1 MAWRQQQGSWAPQ
14 QQARQVAPP
23 AWQQQRLQQQQP
35 WQQQAAPVSAGIA
48 QKVIPPA
55 AAGFNASAAGPQTFV
70 VATKGNDGDEIV
82 IKTLVGEFAENG
94 TNHGRKSY
102 KKAAAGG
109 GGEAVDVF
117 MYYWDNRDGPTFEGW
132 WFGNQVGG
140 TQVWS
145 HNASSSLTPPS
156 AGWKIP
162 WDGSVRATL
171 SVESKAEML
180 KNEAQNKMQSIG
192 GTVNNATN
200 IARSTLEQA
209 KAAAG
214 AYTSAEGLRTAE
226 SLLQPQLTAL
236 AEAMKGL
243 TDAGNNPALRGQV
256 QTMRTQ
262 LQGLMSSINVE
273 LGKVRSAKVK
283 ADQNEKQ
290 KALEE
295 RDMVAL
301 QEILPEATQKTN
313 LAEDAVEKAIIT
325 SEMIAAAGE
334 DLEEVKQAV
343 TQTEQAVQEA
353 QKAMGEARIFLNAK
367 QASSRR
373 FESDAVKAKAAQ
385 EFGQLQTQL
394 QAAQVKMNPLKNVRQ
409 DFVQRSAA
417 KKMVGEI
424 LEKLSPA
431 EVDVD
436 RAEEATALVKESGA
450 TKEMLLQAQ
459 QAVTKA
465 GDHLNTV
472 MRFIEA
478 KKKTSVGLA
487 KEELEKMEQR
497 AKGSQERLAKMKNS
511 QKEAT
516 ERVGLETLLKEAA
529 DKLQSVAESVGK
541 AADAEGPFL
550 MGVEELPL
558 EETLAVVKA
567 VETAATAANTAT
579 SIARMFLAT
588 KMVEAK
594 RFTPELSKEAQ
605 TKLKQFQSELETHTK
620 KLTELKKNTAERKKG
635 VTMREAEHEVIKA
648 EQLAEEVKTAASV
661 LEDDEKIA
669 ELSSQEIRA
678 ASEKTIKAELAAAKQ
693 LAETRKFITAR
704 QIEAKGK
711 EATSEVSQELI
722 KYESRL
728 RNVQND
734 IAKYKKLASSID
746 TRLAAKKTIEDAQN
760 KIKAVEEK
768 LAKVEKLAEAID
780 APAAAAPA
788 EGNAEQA
795 EKTGPA
801 AAKAG
806 EQAAAEAQAV
816 LKGAARF
823 IDMQLRVQQG
833 SAKEQIEKMKPRLD
847 ELQKQLDKTLASMRE
862 RSEKAV
868 VDVIAKE
875 SEQRVSE
882 AAESMKALKEAE
894 KPFLPDAAELPA
906 EKVSEALETLE
917 KAVQA
922 ANAAVSGAKTFVG
935 VKKLAARRLGEASKK
950 AAEEQLAKVVARLE
964 ELAKSLQESK
974 KNMGERKQSIVK
986 REVQQ
991 KTDEAEEKVKAAEE
1005 ATEALATVC
1014 KDAGEGEGEGEKK
1027 VEGDVQ
1033 APADEMKAACEK
1045 AGTAQQEART
1055 LVTAAQK
1062 LLLSRQRDAKSAN
1075 PDSELMK
1082 DITNHLERLSKMLS
1096 TLDKQKTL
1104 LRDQE
1109 HRFVAQRL
1117 RKDAMEQIEKL
1128 EKQLEATA
1136 EKASPLSDEAAMTAV
1151 VFLAHAVDKLKRELK
1166 KVSKTPKDLFAELS
1180 AGKGTMEEE
1189 AFMTKLKS
1197 FPEEGPEDVPLSDE
1211 QLKAAYKRMA
1221 GGKEDGKVDESQFL
1235 DEFRSRYLCSAAVT
1249 MTDGLVIKGGKTVR
1263 KVEVNEVMEG
1273 LNEPTKEETLGLM
1286 RINVKAEKDGKEGF
1300 VTVAGN
1306 QGTVYLEP
1314 YSKQSAF
1321 QKTVE
1326 QEFKAVHEACRD
1338 TTKYLESKV
1347 DELKAV
1353 RTGPLAETKS
1363 ELLKLKSRVSKVQ
1376 MSMQDIRKKAAQAE
1390 KKFGSVM
1397 EEEKKRRQEA
1407 ADKKAAEALVE
1418 DVVQM
1423 VASAEEAMGKITTAA
1438 EGLIASNGS
1447 DQDKPLAAMQE
1458 SEKSLTGAQE
1468 TMASTMVKIKEQME
1482 SMKAQPA
1489 KGPYGEARN
1498 SLVKLKV
1505 KVGAMENKCKKLLT
1519 GLKTARNDLAKEAE
1533 EAVLNALRTHVAEK
1547 GVKADALF
1555 AELSKGEQDIPAS
1568 ALRAYLEKIPEL
1580 KASQL
1585 DMAMERFASGLTKLT
1600 LLDLLQEFQKC
1611 IKEIALTTSLEV
1623 KDGKTVRKLVKGEL
1637 VEVLEGTKVDSA
1649 SSLPRI
1655 RCRALTDSKEGWVT
1669 TQGNQGSNFLE
1680 KASKPY
1686 YCCEADAVLSSEF
1699 SSGSSEVR
1707 KMEPGEVL
1715 EMLEGPKK
1723 EDPPE
1728 VLRMKGKASKDG
1740 KSGWVTL
1747 KDAAGK
1753 ECFKLVKLLVCKQS
1767 IAITTTLDI
1776 AAGKAIRKLEV
1787 GEALDI
1793 VEGPQ
1798 EDPAKSLSRVKVLAK
1813 KDGKEGWVTMQGN
1826 QGTSYVAESD
1836 KHYVCTSPVQLE
1848 KSFASGSTGVREIE
1862 EGEAFEALE
1871 NPKSE
1876 KKEGIERVRGR
1887 TLSDGVQGWITLS
1900 SKSFTPWSPMY
1911 NCVQSTVLNDGL
1923 EIKDAKALR
1932 KLEPGEVL
1940 EALQSPILEKS
1951 AGLLRIRVRAKK
1963 DNVVGYATVRGN
1975 QGTLLL
1981 KPALGGEAEKPKPTP
1996 PKAPPAAKK

>member
-1 MAWRQQQGSWAPQ
+1 
-14 QQARQVAPP
+14 
-23 AWQQQRLQQQQP
+23 
-35 WQQQAAPVSAGIA
+35 
-48 QKVIPPA
+48 
-55 AAGFNASAAGPQTFV
+55 
-70 VATKGNDGDEIV
+70 
-82 IKTLVGEFAENG
+82 
-94 TNHGRKSY
+94 
-102 KKAAAGG
+102 
-109 GGEAVDVF
+109 
-117 MYYWDNRDGPTFEGW
+117 
-132 WFGNQVGG
+132 
-140 TQVWS
+140 
-145 HNASSSLTPPS
+145 
-156 AGWKIP
+156 
-162 WDGSVRATL
+162 
-171 SVESKAEML
+171 
-180 KNEAQNKMQSIG
+180 
-192 GTVNNATN
+192 
-200 IARSTLEQA
+200 
-209 KAAAG
+209 
-214 AYTSAEGLRTAE
+214 
-226 SLLQPQLTAL
+226 
-236 AEAMKGL
+236 
-243 TDAGNNPALRGQV
+243 
-256 QTMRTQ
+256 
-262 LQGLMSSINVE
+262 
-273 LGKVRSAKVK
+273 
-283 ADQNEKQ
+283 
-290 KALEE
+290 
-295 RDMVAL
+295 
-301 QEILPEATQKTN
+301 
-313 LAEDAVEKAIIT
+313 
-325 SEMIAAAGE
+325 
-334 DLEEVKQAV
+334 
-343 TQTEQAVQEA
+343 
-353 QKAMGEARIFLNAK
+353 
-367 QASSRR
+367 
-373 FESDAVKAKAAQ
+373 
-385 EFGQLQTQL
+385 
-394 QAAQVKMNPLKNVRQ
+394 
-409 DFVQRSAA
+409 
-417 KKMVGEI
+417 
-424 LEKLSPA
+424 
-431 EVDVD
+431 
-436 RAEEATALVKESGA
+436 
-450 TKEMLLQAQ
+450 
-459 QAVTKA
+459 
-465 GDHLNTV
+465 
-472 MRFIEA
+472 
-478 KKKTSVGLA
+478 
-487 KEELEKMEQR
+487 ME
-497 AKGSQERLAKMKNS
+497 
-511 QKEAT
+511 
-516 ERVGLETLLKEAA
+516 
-529 DKLQSVAESVGK
+529 KLQSVSESVGK

-558 EETLAVVKA
+558 DETLAAVKA
-567 VETAATAANTAT
+567 VETAATAANTSA

-620 KLTELKKNTAERKKG
+620 RLTELKTSTAQRKKA

-648 EQLAEEVKTAASV
+648 ETLAEEVKTAASC
-661 LEDDEKIA
+661 LEDDDKIT

-678 ASEKTIKAELAAAKQ
+678 ASEKTIKAELAAAKH

-711 EATSEVSQELI
+711 EASTEVSQELI

-768 LAKVEKLAEAID
+768 LAKVEKFAEAID
-780 APAAAAPA
+780 APAAAPA
-788 EGNAEQA
+788 EGEAEPA

-806 EQAAAEAQAV
+806 EQAAAETQAT
-816 LKGAARF
+816 LKGATRF
-823 IDMQLRVQQG
+823 IEMQLRVQQG

-847 ELQKQLDKTLASMRE
+847 ELQETLDKTLASMRE

-868 VDVIAKE
+868 VAAIAQE

-882 AAESMKALKEAE
+882 AEVSVKALKEAE

-906 EKVSEALETLE
+906 DKVSEALETLE

-922 ANAAVSGAKTFVG
+922 ANAAVSGAKTLVG
-935 VKKLAARRLGEASKK
+935 VKKLAARRLAEASKK
-950 AAEEQLAKVVARLE
+950 AAEEQLAKTVTRLE
-964 ELAKSLQESK
+964 DLAKSLAEIK
-974 KNMGERKQSIVK
+974 KSMGERKLSMVK
-986 REVQQ
+986 REVEQ
-991 KTDEAEEKVKAAEE
+991 KTDEAEAKVKAAEE
-1005 ATEALATVC
+1005 ATEVLTNVSKAAE
-1014 KDAGEGEGEGEKK
+1014 EGEGEGEKK
-1027 VEGDVQ
+1027 AEGD
-1033 APADEMKAACEK
+1033 APPPADEMKAACEK
-1045 AGTAQQEART
+1045 AGTAQAEAKT

-1062 LLLSRQRDAKSAN
+1062 LLLSRQRDAKNAN
-1075 PDSELMK
+1075 ADSELVK
-1082 DITNHLERLSKMLS
+1082 DITKHLERLSKMVS

-1128 EKQLEATA
+1128 EKKLEETA

-1151 VFLAHAVDKLKRELK
+1151 VFLAHAVEKLKRELK
-1166 KVSKTPKDLFAELS
+1166 KESKTPKDFFAELS
-1180 AGKGTMEEE
+1180 AGKGTIEEE
-1189 AFMTKLKS
+1189 AFVTKLKS
-1197 FPEEGPEDVPLSDE
+1197 LPEEGPEDVPLSDE

-1235 DEFRSRYLCSAAVT
+1235 DEFTSRYLCSAAVT

-1263 KVEVNEVMEG
+1263 KVDVNEVMEA
-1273 LNEPTKEETLGLM
+1273 LSEPAKEETLGLM